1 MGGVI
6 IFLLVLNMFFGSSFF
21 AEYLAESSY
30 STNENTIIKLQRD
43 NSIDRN
49 NSKLIIP
56 LSPPDED
63 PYPPRP
69 PF

>member
-1 MGGVI
+1 M
-6 IFLLVLNMFFGSSFF
+6 IFLLVLNIFFGSSFF

-30 STNENTIIKLQRD
+30 STNENTIIKVQRD
-43 NSIDRN
+43 SNIDQN

-56 LSPPDED
+56 LNDPPGED
-63 PYPPRP
+63 PIPPRP